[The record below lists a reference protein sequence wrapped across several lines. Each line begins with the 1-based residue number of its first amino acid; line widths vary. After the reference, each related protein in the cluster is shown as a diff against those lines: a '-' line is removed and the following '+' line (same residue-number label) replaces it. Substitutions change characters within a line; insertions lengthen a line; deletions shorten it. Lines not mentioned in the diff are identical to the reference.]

1 MNKAYLIILLGLA
14 GCVTTPVVSDFNGSS
29 VKIQESF
36 GAAQPSDAT
45 KAEAARIC
53 GKVGKKAES
62 ASYRQIEDFQME
74 YLFLCL

>member
-1 MNKAYLIILLGLA
+1 MKKVCFVVFLGLA

-36 GAAQPSDAT
+36 GSAEPSDAT

-53 GKVGKKAES
+53 SKVGKKAES
-62 ASYRQIEDFQME
+62 ASYRQVDDFQME